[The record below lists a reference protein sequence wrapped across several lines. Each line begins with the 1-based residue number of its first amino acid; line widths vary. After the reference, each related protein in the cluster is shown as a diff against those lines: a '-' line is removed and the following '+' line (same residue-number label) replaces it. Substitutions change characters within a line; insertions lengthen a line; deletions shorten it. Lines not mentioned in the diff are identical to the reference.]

1 MKVSN
6 LQRSF
11 INANAVLADIF
22 NNTYTGIAIVNLA
35 GDWLKV
41 NDRVCPIFG
50 YSRWVR
56 FSMTISNIIYADD
69 RGVHMINMR
78 SS

>member
-6 LQRSF
+6 PQRSF

-41 NDRVCPIFG
+41 NDCVCSIFR

-56 FSMTISNIIYADD
+56 FNMTISNIIYADD
-69 RGVHMINMR
+69 RGVHMIHMR